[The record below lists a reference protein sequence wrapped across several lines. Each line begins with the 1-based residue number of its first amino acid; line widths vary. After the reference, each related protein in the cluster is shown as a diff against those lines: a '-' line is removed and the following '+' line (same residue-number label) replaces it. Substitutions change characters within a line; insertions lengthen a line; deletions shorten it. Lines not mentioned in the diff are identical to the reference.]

1 MNHLARSHYTC
12 LRDEHTS
19 HPRSL
24 TISRFDE
31 STKTKRMKIEDRER
45 EREKR
50 KGKRYKG
57 HTERERERE
66 AWSFNGQVEAAASC
80 EVTT

>member
-45 EREKR
+45 ERERNEKEKDTKDTQR
-50 KGKRYKG
+50 
-57 HTERERERE
+57 ERERERLGRLTDK
-66 AWSFNGQVEAAASC
+66 SKRQLRVR
-80 EVTT
+80 